1 MESGRTGAGT
11 AYAILL
17 LGCALALLGRMLADS
32 QGASATSSG
41 LAYLVGSGVAIF
53 GTLVLAWWCLS
64 FCFAFIAKVL
74 ARGGRLDAAR
84 RIGAFAPEFIHR
96 AAGVALGVSLIAAP
110 SAHAGAAVTSLSS
123 AAEQVHAAGEGA
135 ALSPQWAP
143 VEAPAVL
150 EPSWRPTALP
160 SAGNLLI
167 KEPRE
172 GRSSHDAVRGE
183 VVVQPGDS
191 LWAITARYL
200 GPAASDAQ
208 VAASW
213 PQWYAANKDVIGENA
228 QLLQPGQ
235 VLHPPTGSSADSK

>member
-1 MESGRTGAGT
+1 MESGRTGVGT

-17 LGCALALLGRMLADS
+17 LGGVLALVGKMLADS
-32 QGASATSSG
+32 QEASASSG

-53 GTLVLAWWCLS
+53 GTLVLVWWCLS

-74 ARGGRLDAAR
+74 TRVGRPNAAQ
-84 RIGAFAPEFIHR
+84 RIGAFAPAFMHR
-96 AAGVALGVSLIAAP
+96 AAGLALGVSLIAAP
-110 SAHAGAAVTSLSS
+110 SAHAGAPVPSLSS
-123 AAEQVHAAGEGA
+123 AADQVHAAGEGP

-150 EPSWRPTALP
+150 DPSWRPTAP
-160 SAGNLLI
+160 PPAGNLLI

-172 GRSSHDAVRGE
+172 GRSSHVAVGGE

-191 LWAITARYL
+191 LWTITARYL

-208 VAASW
+208 VAETW

-235 VLHPPTGSSADSK
+235 ALHPPTGSSADSK